1 DAAAPRGPAAADP
14 GAGQGRSV
22 PGNGEPRSLA
32 APARGAGARA
42 AAPDHRRAAR
52 RVAGQGCA
60 VPGIGDGRPLALS
73 VQRAGAA
80 AAARA
85 DGKQSSTVLPRPGA
99 TTALGPRP
107 LVEPVRRAGAAAAAP
122 SARTLSHDRADAA
135 DRAGLS
141 ARAPPAHFGVGDAD
155 RVSCVFNRGGD
166 TYRK

>member
-1 DAAAPRGPAAADP
+1 RRGGGGGG
-14 GAGQGRSV
+14 GAGRDD
-22 PGNGEPRSLA
+22 
-32 APARGAGARA
+32 RGAV
-42 AAPDHRRAAR
+42 R
-52 RVAGQGCA
+52 RVAGQGCP
-60 VPGIGDGRPLALS
+60 VPGIGEGRPLALS
-73 VQRAGAA
+73 FQRAGAA

-85 DGKQSSTVLPRPGA
+85 DRQQSSTVLPRPGA
-99 TTALGPRP
+99 TTALWPRP
-107 LVEPVRRAGAAAAAP
+107 LVETVRRAGAAAAAP